1 MKKQLELIGNTP
13 VIRLGKVARSSPATL
28 WAKLENLNPGGS
40 VKDRMCVSM
49 IECAERQKL
58 IKRGKTTIVEASSG
72 NTASGLALCC
82 ATMGYAFTAVMPEDT
97 EEEKIRM
104 VKAFGGKTVL
114 TPAADGLSGAI
125 ERAKRIALGKPD
137 FHFVNQFSNNTDD
150 VKRYG
155 QKTAREIAAQ
165 ILGRLD
171 AFVCGV
177 GTGGTLVGTGT
188 ELRKIYPK
196 IRIVAVE
203 PAECALLSGQE
214 NPSPHGIHGIS
225 PGFVPLELDRAA
237 IDRVVTVSTESAQEC
252 ARKLAREEGL
262 LVGISSG
269 ASLFGALEISKEM
282 GDGGQV
288 LAVFCDGG
296 EMYLRS
302 GLYG

>member
-1 MKKQLELIGNTP
+1 MKKLLDLIGNTP
-13 VIRLGKVARSSPATL
+13 VIRLAKVARNSPATL

-40 VKDRMCVSM
+40 VKDRVCVSM
-49 IECAERQKL
+49 LERAERKNL
-58 IKRGKTTIVEASSG
+58 IRRGETTIVEASSG
-72 NTASGLALCC
+72 NTATGLALCC
-82 ATMGYAFTAVMPEDT
+82 AAMGYAFTAVMPEDT
-97 EEEKIRM
+97 EEEKVRT
-104 VKAFGGKTVL
+104 VRAFGGKIIL
-114 TPAADGLSGAI
+114 TPAAAGLSGAV
-125 ERAKRIALGKPD
+125 EKAGRVARENPGFYFAD
-137 FHFVNQFSNNTDD
+137 QFSNTDD
-150 VKRYG
+150 SKVHG
-155 QKTAREIAAQ
+155 EKTAKEIAAQ
-165 ILGRLD
+165 IPGSLD

-188 ELRKIYPK
+188 ELRKIYPE

-203 PAECALLSGQE
+203 PAECALLSGR
-214 NPSPHGIHGIS
+214 SSGPHGIRGIS
-225 PGFVPLELDRAA
+225 PGFVPRRLDRAA
-237 IDRVVTVSTESAQEC
+237 IDRVVTVSTESAREC

-269 ASLFGALEISKEM
+269 ASLFGALEVAREI